1 LNQSQRSMNDS
12 LTVSELRQA
21 KQDAENEIAAA
32 VSESV
37 EDLKEKTDA
46 KVERVS
52 LSLRTVTTVD
62 GSNRVVDVDVDVS
75 LGI

>member
-1 LNQSQRSMNDS
+1 MNDS
-12 LTVSELRQA
+12 LTVPELRQA

-75 LGI
+75 LDI

>member
-1 LNQSQRSMNDS
+1 MNDS